1 MPNLLLEI
9 IVTYT
14 SHELQE
20 FTYHGKRIVFTAD
33 IVRKVFNISSGN
45 KHVDLIKKKVMLASC
60 VMSTSRV
67 TQGGL

>member
-45 KHVDLIKKKVMLASC
+45 KHVDLIKKGDACELRDV
-60 VMSTSRV
+60 
-67 TQGGL
+67 